1 MSELGETVN
10 EAIERSHEADEHETA
25 RGRHGHGEGAG
36 QIGKFTLNA
45 IVAISVA
52 VTATCSALFHVKDEN
67 ISEQMS
73 HVKAKSVDAW
83 AYSQAKGTK
92 LNIAEAALDN
102 LRLERELT
110 PGLTAEARAV
120 LDKKIESYGAKIQK
134 YEMDKEQIKANA
146 EGLEGEYD
154 RLEARDD
161 QFDMA
166 EATAS
171 VAIALLGITALTQ
184 RRRLLY
190 LAWAFAAI
198 GLLVGIAGFAGLGLH
213 VDFVARALR

>member
-1 MSELGETVN
+1 MGELDETVN
-10 EAIERSHEADEHETA
+10 EAVERAHEGDEGH
-25 RGRHGHGEGAG
+25 GRHGTEGG
-36 QIGKFTLNA
+36 GRITLNA

-52 VTATCSALFHVKDEN
+52 ITATFSALFHLKDEN
-67 ISEQMS
+67 ISEKMQ
-73 HVKAKSVDAW
+73 HVQAKAVDAW
-83 AYSQAKGTK
+83 AYYQAKGTK
-92 LNIAEAALDN
+92 LNIEEAALDN
-102 LRLERELT
+102 IRLQRDLT
-110 PGLTAEARAV
+110 PGLTADARAL
-120 LDKKIESYGAKIQK
+120 LDRKIEEYGQK
-134 YEMDKEQIKANA
+134 VRHYDEKRAEIKRNA

-213 VDFVARALR
+213 VPFVARALR

>member
-1 MSELGETVN
+1 MSSELGETVN
-10 EAIERSHEADEHETA
+10 EAVERSREGDEH
-25 RGRHGHGEGAG
+25 GGEGGARTRV
-36 QIGKFTLNA
+36 GKFTLNA

-52 VTATCSALFHVKDEN
+52 VTATCSALIHVKDEN
-67 ISEQMS
+67 ISEKMS
-73 HVKAKSVDAW
+73 HVQAKSVDAW
-83 AYSQAKGTK
+83 AYYQAKGTK

-102 LRLERELT
+102 LRLEGELT
-110 PGLTAEARAV
+110 PGLTAEARAI
-120 LDKKIESYGAKIQK
+120 LDRKIAAYGDKIRHYQS
-134 YEMDKEQIKANA
+134 EKEEIKATA
-146 EGLEGEYD
+146 EGFEAEYD

-198 GLLVGIAGFAGLGLH
+198 GLFIGAAGFAGLSLH
-213 VDFVARALR
+213 VGFAARALR